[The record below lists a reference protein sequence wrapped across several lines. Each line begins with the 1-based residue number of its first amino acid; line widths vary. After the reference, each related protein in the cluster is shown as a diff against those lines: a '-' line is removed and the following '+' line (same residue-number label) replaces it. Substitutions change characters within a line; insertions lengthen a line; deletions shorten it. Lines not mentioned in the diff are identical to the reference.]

1 MSKLLEVRN
10 VTVRFG
16 GLIALNQVDFDVEEG
31 SIYGL
36 IGPNGAGKSTL
47 INAVTGIYR
56 PENGLIFFKGE
67 SIQGLKPHRVAQL
80 GIARTFQTL
89 GLFPKMTIMENLLV
103 GLHGML
109 PGNFFSGPLMFPAI
123 KKAEASGREKVL
135 TMLSYLGLAEMV
147 ERKAAD
153 LPFGHCKLLELGRA
167 LLAEPRLLLL
177 DEPTSGLSAE
187 ESEKIVEVMQRVR
200 SERGL
205 TILLV
210 EHNLPFI
217 RSIADRL
224 GVLNFGMKI
233 ADGNPEDVLADP
245 QVIEAYIGKK
255 EDDAQNS

>member
-1 MSKLLEVRN
+1 
-10 VTVRFG
+10 
-16 GLIALNQVDFDVEEG
+16 
-31 SIYGL
+31 
-36 IGPNGAGKSTL
+36 
-47 INAVTGIYR
+47 
-56 PENGLIFFKGE
+56 
-67 SIQGLKPHRVAQL
+67 
-80 GIARTFQTL
+80 
-89 GLFPKMTIMENLLV
+89 
-103 GLHGML
+103 
-109 PGNFFSGPLMFPAI
+109 MFPAI

-135 TMLSYLGLAEMV
+135 TMLSYLGLAKMV

-187 ESEKIVEVMQRVR
+187 ESEKIVQVMQRVR
-200 SERGL
+200 SEKGL

-233 ADGNPEDVLADP
+233 AEGNPEDVLADP